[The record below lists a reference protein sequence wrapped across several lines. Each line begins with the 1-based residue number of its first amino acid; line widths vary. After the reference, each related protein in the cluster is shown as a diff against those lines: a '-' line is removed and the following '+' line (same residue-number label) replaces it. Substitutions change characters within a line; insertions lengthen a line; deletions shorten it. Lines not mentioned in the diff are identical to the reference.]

1 MNPWTRLAFAADRR
15 YKSRTKLY
23 PECALSKDESPAR
36 PLKSSGQKAAKK
48 TQAKSQRKSNRSGTQ
63 TGNGA
68 KGKVWTFP
76 KNSLEDAIRIPKALD
91 EKFAGNPC
99 PAADLA
105 KAVGFNQ
112 ANDWRFTELL
122 RAANLYGLVTGTGY
136 TATVTLTPLGE
147 DIVAPKAPAQRSAA
161 LVQAFR
167 NVDEFNK
174 VESYYGG
181 KRIPEDEFFLNTLT
195 REFDI
200 PKDRVET
207 FSSIFLNNLKFLR
220 SFSPQQSLEN
230 SHIETQSVGG
240 ESGDPTNFSAIPPE
254 KHFVIKQE
262 TRTRDFLDTCFVMM
276 PFGDWQD
283 RYYREIYIQ
292 AIKEAG
298 LDPVRGDEL
307 YHSGSVVDQI
317 WEQIL
322 KAKILVADLTGRNP
336 NVFYEL
342 GLAHAAAKPV
352 VFTAANIEDVPFDLR
367 HLRVIIYDIRDP
379 NWGSKL
385 GQSMAEYL
393 RTAMREPD
401 KSIPTPFRRNE
412 DGSAE
417 N

>member
-1 MNPWTRLAFAADRR
+1 
-15 YKSRTKLY
+15 
-23 PECALSKDESPAR
+23 
-36 PLKSSGQKAAKK
+36 
-48 TQAKSQRKSNRSGTQ
+48 
-63 TGNGA
+63 
-68 KGKVWTFP
+68 
-76 KNSLEDAIRIPKALD
+76 
-91 EKFAGNPC
+91 
-99 PAADLA
+99 
-105 KAVGFNQ
+105 
-112 ANDWRFTELL
+112 
-122 RAANLYGLVTGTGY
+122 
-136 TATVTLTPLGE
+136 
-147 DIVAPKAPAQRSAA
+147 
-161 LVQAFR
+161 
-167 NVDEFNK
+167 
-174 VESYYGG
+174 
-181 KRIPEDEFFLNTLT
+181 
-195 REFDI
+195 
-200 PKDRVET
+200 
-207 FSSIFLNNLKFLR
+207 
-220 SFSPQQSLEN
+220 
-230 SHIETQSVGG
+230 
-240 ESGDPTNFSAIPPE
+240 
-254 KHFVIKQE
+254 
-262 TRTRDFLDTCFVMM
+262 M